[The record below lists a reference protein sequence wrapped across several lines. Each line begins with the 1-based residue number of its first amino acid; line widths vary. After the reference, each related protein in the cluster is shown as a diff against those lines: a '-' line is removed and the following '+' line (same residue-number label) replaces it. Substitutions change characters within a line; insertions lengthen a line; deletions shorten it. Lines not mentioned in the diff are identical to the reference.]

1 MRGLEL
7 RDADSRGF
15 LSFDLRDILACLGS
29 DASERTWTCQD
40 VDCTGE
46 GVDELFE
53 VVYEGRAIPGSKL
66 IELSRRV
73 LQIIDGTF
81 YGRRA
86 GEDAPSIV
94 IRSVDSTLWEVFGS
108 DECLRKIESA
118 FTDVRPARPGAGDI
132 VSRTS

>member
-15 LSFDLRDILACLGS
+15 LIFDLRDILASLGS
-29 DASERTWTCQD
+29 DAIERTWTCES

-46 GVDELFE
+46 GVDDFFE
-53 VVYEGRAIPGSKL
+53 VAYRKLAIPGSRL
-66 IELSRRV
+66 IDLSRRV

-81 YGRRA
+81 YGTRP
-86 GEDAPSIV
+86 GEDVPSIV

-108 DECLRKIESA
+108 DDCLRKIESA
-118 FTDVRPARPGAGDI
+118 FTNVRPASPDAG
-132 VSRTS
+132 S